1 MIFCIL
7 SAALINAGAYNIV
20 KNSVSAYSRQNW
32 DNNANLR
39 IYMIED
45 LEKQYQFFGKT
56 ETEII
61 DFLGHPSNVSYYSG
75 KRLEYY
81 IGDGYIDPYTYDI
94 IIENDV
100 VSGTAIVQH

>member
-1 MIFCIL
+1 MGIL
-7 SAALINAGAYNIV
+7 
-20 KNSVSAYSRQNW
+20 
-32 DNNANLR
+32 
-39 IYMIED
+39 
-45 LEKQYQFFGKT
+45 F
-56 ETEII
+56 
-61 DFLGHPSNVSYYSG
+61 PSNVSYYSG